1 MRLASAGAG
10 FGDEGVWGRCHSLD
24 RDNCSLMSH
33 RMPSAS
39 RADRRAQQG
48 QNAHRCGRAH
58 RLEIPTR
65 PCGLCKEAVLTPL
78 PPTNDDGQMDLQEP
92 GEQET
97 FLAGAGL
104 TACGLRRTAPPAG
117 PALRPG
123 LARVPGAAR
132 ALRPGPRGPVPAA
145 RSLASSPRL
154 SALLALGS
162 LRVGEPASKL
172 ETKSSR
178 PHETFPGCVLTAGT
192 ARCQRTGQRRPCSHT
207 PRAGGF
213 RQCHVTTE
221 PSSHGPE
228 PQLSPFPP
236 LPAGS
241 PLG

>member
-1 MRLASAGAG
+1 MKLVVPKNASLPDDRLPRHADDLALAGPGERGLVRLASAGAG
-10 FGDEGVWGRCHSLD
+10 FGDEGVRGRCHSLD
-24 RDNCSLMSH
+24 RDNCSLTSH

-117 PALRPG
+117 LALRPG

-132 ALRPGPRGPVPAA
+132 ALRPGPRGPVP
-145 RSLASSPRL
+145 RLVPSPL
-154 SALLALGS
+154 
-162 LRVGEPASKL
+162 
-172 ETKSSR
+172 
-178 PHETFPGCVLTAGT
+178 CTAGAGLT
-192 ARCQRTGQRRPCSHT
+192 PSGRTG
-207 PRAGGF
+207 
-213 RQCHVTTE
+213 
-221 PSSHGPE
+221 
-228 PQLSPFPP
+228 L
-236 LPAGS
+236 
-241 PLG
+241 